1 MSEANLV
8 VRDGFCLEQVMGGC
22 RETEL
27 MRFRHRV
34 FREQLRWLP
43 ESQDGLDLDEYDP
56 FSDNFA
62 VLTKNKVVG
71 SVRMTSGEYPFM
83 LEREFRPLLPAGW
96 KLEKSVRSAEI
107 TRFAVG
113 EDERGRRPQLASRLL
128 YFSLHQWA
136 MTHRVRLMYFV
147 VEPAFFRHIVHMG
160 FPASAI
166 GTAQPLDGGVKCQA
180 GCLDWNQADS
190 RFIHWLRS
198 VTANPVADQAQSR
211 ESDYLH

>member
-1 MSEANLV
+1 MPEVNLV
-8 VRDGFCLEQVMGGC
+8 VRDGFYLEQVMGG
-22 RETEL
+22 RKETEL

-62 VLTKNKVVG
+62 VVSQNKVVG
-71 SVRMTSGEYPFM
+71 SVRMTSGKYPFM

-96 KLEKSVRSAEI
+96 KLEKSAKSAEI

-113 EDERGRRPQLASRLL
+113 EDAQGRRPEVASRLL

-136 MTHRVRLMYFV
+136 MAHRVRLMYFV
-147 VEPAFFRHIVHMG
+147 VEPAFFRHIVRM
-160 FPASAI
+160 PI
-166 GTAQPLDGGVKCQA
+166 
-180 GCLDWNQADS
+180 S
-190 RFIHWLRS
+190 RKS
-198 VTANPVADQAQSR
+198 
-211 ESDYLH
+211 